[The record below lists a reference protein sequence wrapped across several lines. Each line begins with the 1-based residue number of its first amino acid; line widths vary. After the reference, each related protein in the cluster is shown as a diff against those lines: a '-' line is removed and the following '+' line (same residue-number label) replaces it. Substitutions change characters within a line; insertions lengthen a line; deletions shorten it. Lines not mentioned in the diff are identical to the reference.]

1 MQNNQQQHAHGAGQQ
16 PAGQNV
22 NQNQQQRQG
31 APANYN
37 NMAGNLANAVHQGEQ
52 IQQAAGG
59 PNAQFH
65 APAPNANAGGA
76 QINAANQG

>member
-37 NMAGNLANAVHQGEQ
+37 NMAANLPNFANRGVQN
-52 IQQAAGG
+52 QQAAGG
-59 PNAQFH
+59 PNAQVH

-76 QINAANQG
+76 QINAAIQG